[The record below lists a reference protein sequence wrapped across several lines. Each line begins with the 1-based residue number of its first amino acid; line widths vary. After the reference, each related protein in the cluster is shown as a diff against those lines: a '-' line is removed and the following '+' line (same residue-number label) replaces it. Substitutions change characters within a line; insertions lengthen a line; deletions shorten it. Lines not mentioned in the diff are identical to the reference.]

1 MAATLYRVSSGVQT
15 NAPVERRFY
24 TGMAIAMLAVSAA
37 GFLPGLI
44 QTGARRAPVSPLAA
58 AHGTVFFAW
67 LIIYL
72 VQSRLIA
79 NRQHAMHRQVGIATS
94 LVLVLMVALGYA
106 ATVAMVR
113 RGFDLSGDLRIDQDP
128 ASGAIFPFTD
138 TFLFSMLAVGAL
150 AYCHR
155 PDIHK
160 SLMLFANIVLMGAP
174 LAHFIGHIPRLR
186 ALPGVIIMLPI
197 SAFLIAAVARDYWLA
212 RRVRVLTLGLAI
224 TLFLSGPVRA
234 GLIAPS
240 ATWHRIVAWLVR

>member
-1 MAATLYRVSSGVQT
+1 MAATLYRVSPGVQT

-24 TGMAIAMLAVSAA
+24 TGMAIAMLAISFA
-37 GFLPGLI
+37 GFLPALI

-58 AHGTVFFAW
+58 AHGAVFFAW
-67 LIIYL
+67 LILYL
-72 VQSRLIA
+72 AQSRLIA
-79 NRQHAMHRQVGIATS
+79 NGQFAIHRRVGIAAS

-128 ASGAIFPFTD
+128 AAGAIFPLTD
-138 TFLFSMLAVGAL
+138 IFMFGILAVAAL
-150 AYCHR
+150 AYRHR

-174 LAHFIGHIPRLR
+174 LAHFIGHIPRLA
-186 ALPGVIIMLPI
+186 ALPGAIIMIPMGAL
-197 SAFLIAAVARDYWLA
+197 LIAAVARDYWVA
-212 RRVRVLTLGLAI
+212 RRVRMLTLGLAI
-224 TLFLSGPVRA
+224 TLFLSGPIRA
-234 GLIAPS
+234 NLVAPS